1 MYFVHSVKR
10 SQTDF
15 IQQYHPLLILDILSS
30 VNFWT
35 LTRWCCHWE
44 EKWYTRTFHKIIL
57 ISLSGQFLH
66 VSIIFLHTKVINGYF
81 TFPGNDLPALLEQ
94 IPMNTS
100 NIHSH
105 RDRLDRIDDRLDQHE
120 EELGAHSESLKVNS
134 ERLEHQRERIEELEI
149 PNCECQ
155 HLPLNA
161 LSAASLWYIWNAFAC
176 L

>member
-1 MYFVHSVKR
+1 M
-10 SQTDF
+10 
-15 IQQYHPLLILDILSS
+15 
-30 VNFWT
+30 
-35 LTRWCCHWE
+35 
-44 EKWYTRTFHKIIL
+44 
-57 ISLSGQFLH
+57 
-66 VSIIFLHTKVINGYF
+66 HTKVINGYF

-155 HLPLNA
+155 YLPLNA
-161 LSAASLWYIWNAFAC
+161 LSAASL
-176 L
+176 